1 MEDKIID
8 KKPMVN
14 LCITTFNRLDYTKKC
29 IASILG
35 TTTDKIP
42 YLITVVDNGST
53 DGTPEKLKE
62 MFDNGLIDHLILLK
76 ENIGISKAQNL
87 GWKRHE
93 EVPFYAK
100 IDNDIVFNKRGWLDG
115 IINTFEKT
123 TKIGA
128 LGYQCSDDGA
138 TYPAIIGN
146 GVEYRVKNGNIGG
159 ACFFVPKHI
168 NEKLGYWCEEYG
180 KYGEE
185 DADYGMRITVSG
197 HLNCYMMDGSTI
209 THLPDEKGDY
219 RTFKDNERDENLK
232 GNFWNLIK
240 EYRAGKRPLKIETNI
255 LDEAD
260 IEGEF
265 IR

>member
-1 MEDKIID
+1 MEKEPI
-8 KKPMVN
+8 VN
-14 LCITTFNRLDYTKKC
+14 ISITTFNRWEYTELC
-29 IASILG
+29 IPSIWETAG
-35 TTTDKIP
+35 DTIP
-42 YLITVVDNGST
+42 YIVTVVDNGSS
-53 DGTPEKLKE
+53 DGTPDKLKK
-62 MFDNGLIDHLILLK
+62 MYKDGLIDHLILLK
-76 ENIGISKAQNL
+76 ENVGISKAQNL
-87 GWKRHE
+87 GWKSHKD
-93 EVPFYAK
+93 VPFYAK
-100 IDNDIVFNKRGWLDG
+100 IDNDIVFNKHGWLEG
-115 IINTFEKT
+115 IINTFNEGER
-123 TKIGA
+123 IGA
-128 LGYQCSDDGA
+128 LGYQCADDN
-138 TYPAIIGN
+138 TPCRIESVN
-146 GVEYRVKNGNIGG
+146 GVSYKVKNGNIGG

-168 NEKLGYWCEEYG
+168 KDELGFWCEEYG